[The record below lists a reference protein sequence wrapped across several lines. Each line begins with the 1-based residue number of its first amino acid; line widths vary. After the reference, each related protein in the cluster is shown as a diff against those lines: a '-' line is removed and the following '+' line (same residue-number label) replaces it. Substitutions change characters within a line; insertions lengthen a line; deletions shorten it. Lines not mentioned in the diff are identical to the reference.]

1 MNTRR
6 SFLKGLGTGVL
17 VGAFPAFAQRT
28 QFRVGWLSTD
38 PAREGSRFFE
48 AFRDGLRELGYNEG
62 RNVIFEARWGSGSA
76 ERTEELVAELI
87 RLRPNVIVVQGPA
100 AMGVRKSGTT
110 IPTVFGFSGD
120 PVQAGI
126 VESLPRPG
134 GNLTGISFMTL
145 DLVGKRIE
153 LLKEVLPSVKRVAV
167 LANPQHPGDQAE
179 QRASE
184 IAAKALG
191 LSAQYFEM
199 RNGPQLEGAL
209 SAIEK
214 SRNDAMLVFPMA
226 LMMRYSERIAAF
238 AVKNHMP
245 AISGWAQFADGGN
258 LMSYG
263 PNLHESFRRLGFF
276 VDRILKG
283 AKPADL
289 PVELPTRVELVVNLK
304 AARTLGVKVPQSVLV
319 RADRVIE

>member
-6 SFLKGLGTGVL
+6 RFLKGLGTGILAGV
-17 VGAFPAFAQRT
+17 VPAFAQQA
-28 QFRVGWLSTD
+28 QFRVGWLSSD

-48 AFRDGLRELGYNEG
+48 AFREGLRELGYAEG
-62 RNVIFEARWGSGSA
+62 RNVIFDARWGSGSA
-76 ERTEELVAELI
+76 ERTGQLLAESMQA
-87 RLRPNVIVVQGPA
+87 RPNVIVVQGPA
-100 AMGVRKSGTT
+100 AVSVRKSGTT
-110 IPTVFGFSGD
+110 IPAVFGFSGD
-120 PVQAGI
+120 PVQAGL

-134 GNLTGISFMTL
+134 GHLTGISFMAL
-145 DLVGKRIE
+145 ELVGKRIE
-153 LLKEVLPSVKRVAV
+153 LLKEVLPAVKRIAV

-179 QRASE
+179 QRASQV
-184 IAAKALG
+184 AATALG
-191 LSAQYFEM
+191 LTAQYFEM
-199 RNGPQLEGAL
+199 RNGAQLEDAL
-209 SAIEK
+209 SAIAK
-214 SRNDAMLVFPMA
+214 SRSEAMLVFPMA
-226 LMMRYSERIAAF
+226 LMMRYSERIAEF

-263 PNLHESFRRLGFF
+263 PNLHESFRRLATF

-283 AKPADL
+283 AKPAEL

-304 AARTLGVKVPQSVLV
+304 AAKALGVKVPQSVLA